1 MTAILQAEGLSVRLG
16 GREVVA
22 DVSLELAPGEV
33 VGLIGPNGSGKST
46 CISALAGIRRPSSGT
61 IRLDGVLLD
70 DVAPRVRARSVSYL
84 PQNPECHWPLSV
96 RQVVAL
102 GRLPHRSLW
111 GGVGPGDA
119 AAIDLAMEKLE
130 VTTLAGRRVD
140 RLSGG
145 ERMRVMLA
153 RALAPEP
160 RALLVDEPTDGLD
173 PNHQLHVMELLR
185 SSAAEGRA
193 VLAVLHDLSL
203 AERFCDRLLLLHEGR
218 LLASGA
224 PREVLVPE
232 NVARAY
238 RVEAEFIGEGAHA
251 TVVPWRRIR
260 PGDEM

>member
-1 MTAILQAEGLSVRLG
+1 MSAILQAENLTVLLN
-16 GREVVA
+16 GREVVSE
-22 DVSLELAPGEV
+22 VSFVLNPGEV

-46 CISALAGIRRPSSGT
+46 CISALAGLRRLATGHVTLDRRPLA
-61 IRLDGVLLD
+61 R
-70 DVAPRVRARSVSYL
+70 VAPRERARMLSYL

-111 GGVGPGDA
+111 GGLGAEDN
-119 AAIDLAMEKLE
+119 AAIDRAMEKLE
-130 VTTLAGRRVD
+130 VTDLAERRVD

-160 RALLVDEPTDGLD
+160 RVLLVDEPTDGLD

-185 SSAAEGRA
+185 TSAASGCA

-218 LLASGA
+218 MLASG
-224 PREVLVPE
+224 PSREVLVPA

-238 RVEAEFIGEGAHA
+238 RVEAEFLGEGERAA
-251 TVVPWRRIR
+251 IIPWRRIR
-260 PGDEM
+260 NDEP

>member
-1 MTAILQAEGLSVRLG
+1 MSAILQASSLSVRLG
-16 GREVVA
+16 GREAVA
-22 DVSLELAPGEV
+22 GVSFAVNSGEV

-46 CISALAGIRRPSSGT
+46 CIGALAGIRRPAGGSVL
-61 IRLDGVLLD
+61 LDGVPLER
-70 DVAPRVRARSVSYL
+70 VAPRARARSISYL

-111 GGVGPGDA
+111 GGLGASDA
-119 AAIDLAMEKLE
+119 AAIERAMAKLE
-130 VTTLAGRRVD
+130 VAELAERRVD

-160 RALLVDEPTDGLD
+160 RVLLVDEPTDGLD

-185 SSAAEGRA
+185 ASAAEGCA

-203 AERFCDRLLLLHEGR
+203 AERFCDRLILLHEGR
-218 LLASGA
+218 MLASGG
-224 PREVLVPE
+224 PREVLVPA
-232 NVARAY
+232 NVAPAY
-238 RVEAEFIGEGAHA
+238 RVETVVLGENGRS
-251 TVVPWRRIR
+251 TIVPWRRIGR
-260 PGDEM
+260 

>member
-1 MTAILQAEGLSVRLG
+1 MSTILQAQELSVRLG
-16 GREVVA
+16 GREVVCS
-22 DVSLELAPGEV
+22 VSFELTPGEV

-46 CISALAGIRRPSSGT
+46 CVSALAGIRRPSSGVVK
-61 IRLDGVLLD
+61 LDGTLLER
-70 DVAPRVRARSVSYL
+70 VALRARARSVSYL

-102 GRLPHRSLW
+102 GRLPHRSIW
-111 GGVGPGDA
+111 GGLGVGDA
-119 AAIDLAMEKLE
+119 AAIDRAMIKLE
-130 VTTLAGRRVD
+130 VTELADRRVD

-160 RALLVDEPTDGLD
+160 RVLLVDEPTDGLD

-185 SSAAEGRA
+185 ATAAEGRA

-224 PREVLVPE
+224 PRDVLIPE

-238 RVEAEFIGEGAHA
+238 RVEAVVLGENGRS
-251 TVVPWRRIR
+251 TLVPWRRI
-260 PGDEM
+260 GGNGE

>member
-1 MTAILQAEGLSVRLG
+1 MSAILKAEALSVRLG
-16 GREVVA
+16 EREVVSH
-22 DVSLELAPGEV
+22 VSFELAAGEV
-33 VGLIGPNGSGKST
+33 VGLVGPNGSGKST
-46 CISALAGIRRPSSGT
+46 CVSALAGIRKPATGRVT
-61 IRLDGVLLD
+61 LDGTTLQK
-70 DVAPRVRARSVSYL
+70 VAPRVRARSVSYL

-111 GGVGPGDA
+111 GGLGAADA
-119 AAIDLAMEKLE
+119 AAIERAMEDLE
-130 VTTLAGRRVD
+130 VSELAERRVD

-160 RALLVDEPTDGLD
+160 RVLLVDEPTDGLD

-185 SSAAEGRA
+185 ASASGGCA

-218 LLASGA
+218 LVASGA
-224 PREVLVPE
+224 PREVLSAG
-232 NVARAY
+232 NVAHAY
-238 RVEAEFIGEGAHA
+238 RVEAVVLGENGRS
-251 TVVPWRRIR
+251 TLVPWRRIP
-260 PGDEM
+260 PGA

>member
-1 MTAILQAEGLSVRLG
+1 MSAIIEARGLSVRLG
-16 GREVVA
+16 GREVVSA
-22 DVSLELAPGEV
+22 VSFGISAGEV

-46 CISALAGIRRPSSGT
+46 CIGARAGIRRPTAGT
-61 IRLDGVLLD
+61 LSLIGVPLDR
-70 DVAPRVRARSVSYL
+70 VAPRVRARSISNL

-111 GGVGPGDA
+111 GGLGPSDA
-119 AAIDLAMEKLE
+119 EAIGRAMEKLE
-130 VTTLAGRRVD
+130 VTDLAERRVD

-160 RALLVDEPTDGLD
+160 RVLLVDEPTDGLD

-185 SSAAEGRA
+185 STAAEGCA

-218 LLASGA
+218 LLASGS
-224 PREVLVPE
+224 PREVLVQE

-238 RVEAEFIGEGAHA
+238 RVETAVLGENGRS
-251 TVVPWRRIR
+251 TIVPWRRIGR
-260 PGDEM
+260 

>member
-1 MTAILQAEGLSVRLG
+1 MSAILQADGLSVRLG
-16 GREVVA
+16 GREVVS
-22 DVSLELAPGEV
+22 DVSLGINAGEV
-33 VGLIGPNGSGKST
+33 IGLIGPNGSGKST
-46 CISALAGIRRPSSGT
+46 CISALAGIRKPAQGE
-61 IRLDGVLLD
+61 IRLDGRLLAR
-70 DVAPRVRARSVSYL
+70 VPPRLRARSLSYL

-111 GGVGPGDA
+111 GGVGLDDA
-119 AAIDLAMEKLE
+119 GAIERAMEKLE
-130 VTTLAGRRVD
+130 VTDLADRRVD

-160 RALLVDEPTDGLD
+160 RVLLVDEPTDGLD

-185 SSAAEGRA
+185 GSASSGCA

-218 LLASGA
+218 LLASGT
-224 PREVLVPE
+224 PREVLVPA
-232 NVARAY
+232 NVACAY
-238 RVEAEFIGEGAHA
+238 RVEAAFLAGDGRA
-251 TVVPWRRIR
+251 TIVPWRRIS
-260 PGDEM
+260 PDEP

>member
-1 MTAILQAEGLSVRLG
+1 MSAIVQANGLSVRLG

-22 DVSLELAPGEV
+22 DVSFSVNAGEV

-46 CISALAGIRRPSSGT
+46 CISALAGIRKPSSGGVT
-61 IRLDGVLLD
+61 LDGEALER
-70 DVAPRVRARSVSYL
+70 VAPRVRARSVSYL

-111 GGVGPGDA
+111 GGLGVGDA
-119 AAIDLAMEKLE
+119 AAIERAMAKLE
-130 VTTLAGRRVD
+130 VAELAERRVD

-160 RALLVDEPTDGLD
+160 RVLLVDEPTDGLD

-185 SSAAEGRA
+185 ASAAEGCA

-218 LLASGA
+218 LLAAGP
-224 PREVLVPE
+224 PREVLVTE

-238 RVEAEFIGEGAHA
+238 RVEAVVLGENGRS
-251 TVVPWRRIR
+251 TIVPWRRIGR
-260 PGDEM
+260 

>member
-1 MTAILQAEGLSVRLG
+1 MSAILQAENLSVSLN
-16 GREVVA
+16 GREVVSGF
-22 DVSLELAPGEV
+22 SLALHPGEV

-46 CISALAGIRRPSSGT
+46 CIGALAGLRQPTRGGV
-61 IRLDGVLLD
+61 RLDGRPLAR
-70 DVAPRVRARSVSYL
+70 VAPRERARTLSYL

-111 GGVGPGDA
+111 GGLGAGDA
-119 AAIDLAMEKLE
+119 AAIERAMEKLE
-130 VTTLAGRRVD
+130 VTGLAERRVD

-160 RALLVDEPTDGLD
+160 RVLLVDEPTDGLD

-185 SSAAEGRA
+185 GSAAAGCA

-203 AERFCDRLLLLHEGR
+203 AGRFCDRLLLIHEGR
-218 LLASGA
+218 LLASGS
-224 PREVLVPE
+224 PREVLVPA

-238 RVEAEFIGEGAHA
+238 RVEAAFFGKGERAA
-251 TVVPWRRIR
+251 IVPWRRISH
-260 PGDEM
+260 DEK